1 MVIYDKR
8 LSNLVKTKFQY
19 FIYYYWTL
27 DFSWTSRTVRLIY
40 KIICRCYRVFVL
52 YQISYLW
59 YSVIGL
65 VVTVVLGLGSSL
77 VYKPQDPCR
86 LHPDLISPPV
96 LALLQSLPNS
106 VKESLGLPVEVF
118 DFLRIVI
125 WNYICTSPLEFEVR
139 KLNIWSSVHIISSTL
154 FWCKVIFLLCGKTR
168 YTYTGR

>member
-1 MVIYDKR
+1 MNIISIAERKRIIIYWFYHY
-8 LSNLVKTKFQY
+8 LSLRN
-19 FIYYYWTL
+19 
-27 DFSWTSRTVRLIY
+27 
-40 KIICRCYRVFVL
+40 KIIKSCKNQVPKICIITERYTSVEPKQGCDLKIFFQCYRVFVL

-106 VKESLGLPVEVF
+106 IKESIGLPVEVF
-118 DFLRIVI
+118 DFLHIVI
-125 WNYICTSPLEFEVR
+125 WNTVYLHFTLGV
-139 KLNIWSSVHIISSTL
+139 WSK
-154 FWCKVIFLLCGKTR
+154 KVELW
-168 YTYTGR
+168 

>member
-27 DFSWTSRTVRLIY
+27 HWRLIY
-40 KIICRCYRVFVL
+40 KIICQCYRVFVL

-86 LHPDLISPPV
+86 LHPDLISPPI

-118 DFLRIVI
+118 HFLRIVI

-139 KLNIWSSVHIISSTL
+139 KLNIGINSVLIMNSTL
-154 FWCKVIFLLCGKTR
+154 F
-168 YTYTGR
+168 

>member
-1 MVIYDKR
+1 MFWSFTIRDYQILWKPS
-8 LSNLVKTKFQY
+8 SNILYIITEWYTLVGPAGLWGWY
-19 FIYYYWTL
+19 
-27 DFSWTSRTVRLIY
+27 VY

-65 VVTVVLGLGSSL
+65 VVTVVLGLGGSL

-118 DFLRIVI
+118 HFLRIVI
-125 WNYICTSPLEFEVR
+125 WNYICTSSLEFEVR
-139 KLNIWSSVHIISSTL
+139 KLNIGIVYI
-154 FWCKVIFLLCGKTR
+154 
-168 YTYTGR
+168 